1 MSVWACHQGQML
13 AMSRFRRV
21 IRLFLALTAVTARV
35 RLDAQSSDV
44 GQPES
49 VLFDSLPVVEAATLH
64 SQTLQEAPASIT
76 IISEEDIRT
85 YGFRTFGEALASVRG
100 FYMVNDRAYQYAGL
114 RGFSIPGDYTTRILV
129 MLNGHY
135 LTDNVYSSNGYFGQ
149 DFDLDMDLVKRIEVV
164 RGPSSAL
171 YGSNGIFATIN
182 IVTKSPVESKF
193 LRATAEAGS
202 FGEKKAGISSAI
214 NLGHG
219 ANLLISGS
227 VFNNSGQSL
236 YFPEFNSPQTD
247 FGWARGVD
255 GERGYHTFANLVWR
269 NWSFT
274 AFLGAREKVVPTA
287 FFGTIF
293 DDRGNKIL
301 DARGFFEAAYSRDLS
316 ASRKIRWRSYYDQ
329 YRYRARY
336 DYALTSASEESTIE
350 DRRDLTNG
358 DWVGSRLDYDFSIPR
373 VGTLTVGAEAN
384 ADIRALQ
391 QNYDVSPERIQY
403 LSVDHPNLNAGVFA
417 QQQWQVTPVWNA
429 YLGIRFDDSKNGG
442 GFVSPRAALIYQP
455 SQRSAYKFLW
465 GQAFRDPNQYEM
477 YYADGITQLANTS
490 LRPEHADTVEISGE
504 HKLNERL
511 SGLITVYQYW
521 LGNLIQAVATD
532 QGLLQYQNVAR
543 ANARGI
549 EGELSGKPYRWIE
562 TTASLAVQRA
572 TDGVTHA
579 VLPNSPGWVAKFRS
593 ATPLLKDHLRAAA
606 ALQYLSARTT
616 LAGAVVPSYWL
627 TDLTFTT
634 NRIHPDYDVQFGVRN
649 LLNRAYYDPASAGL
663 PEDQLLQNGR
673 SIFLKLVWRTKE

>member
-1 MSVWACHQGQML
+1 MNRTIGIAAISLSLTSVTTL
-13 AMSRFRRV
+13 V
-21 IRLFLALTAVTARV
+21 PV
-35 RLDAQSSDV
+35 RAQSSG

-49 VLFDSLPVVEAATLH
+49 VLFDSLPVFEAATLH

-76 IISEEDIRT
+76 IISSEDIRT
-85 YGFRTFGEALASVRG
+85 YGFRTLGEALSAVRG

-114 RGFSIPGDYTTRILV
+114 RGFSIPGDYTTRILI

-171 YGSNGIFATIN
+171 YGSNGVFATIN

-193 LRATAEAGS
+193 LRASVEAGS
-202 FGEKKAGISSAI
+202 FGEKKLELSSAT

-236 YFPEFNSPQTD
+236 YFPEFNSSQTNL
-247 FGWARGVD
+247 GWARGVD
-255 GERGYHTFANLVWR
+255 GERGYHTFANLVWGR
-269 NWSFT
+269 WSFT
-274 AFLGAREKVVPTA
+274 AFLGSRQKVVPTA

-293 DDRGNKIL
+293 NDRGNKIL

-316 ASRKIRWRSYYDQ
+316 ASRKIRWRIYYDQ

-336 DYALTSASEESTIE
+336 DYALASTIE
-350 DRRDLTNG
+350 DRRDLTAG
-358 DWVGSRLDYDFSIPR
+358 DWVGSRLDYDFAIPH

-391 QNYDVSPERIQY
+391 RNYDVSPERSQF
-403 LSVDHPNLNAGVFA
+403 LDVNHPNFSAGVFA
-417 QQQWQVTPVWNA
+417 QQQWQIARAWNA
-429 YLGIRFDDSKNGG
+429 YVGVRFDDAKRGG
-442 GFVSPRAALIYQP
+442 GFVSPRAALIYQYSP
-455 SQRSAYKFLW
+455 LTAYKFLW
-465 GQAFRDPNQYEM
+465 GRAFRDPNQYEM
-477 YYADGITQLANTS
+477 YYADGITQLANTA
-490 LRPEHADTVEISGE
+490 LRPEHADTFEISAE
-504 HKLNERL
+504 HRFNNGI
-511 SGLITVYQYW
+511 SGLLTVYQYR
-521 LGNLIQAVATD
+521 LENLIETVTTD

-543 ANARGI
+543 ASARGI
-549 EGELSGKPYRWIE
+549 EGEITGKPRRWME

-572 TDGVTHA
+572 TDGANHN
-579 VLPNSPGWVAKFRS
+579 VLPNSPGWVGKLRAQAPVF
-593 ATPLLKDHLRAAA
+593 KDHLHVAA
-606 ALQYLSARTT
+606 ALQYLSARNTF
-616 LAGAVVPSYWL
+616 ADAVVPSYWL
-627 TDLTFTT
+627 TDLTLTS

-649 LLNRAYYDPASAGL
+649 LLNRAYYDPASSGL
-663 PEDQLLQNGR
+663 YEDRLLQNGR
-673 SIFLKLVWRTKE
+673 AVFLKLIWRTKE